1 MQNQGTGIFKYLRGD
16 KGIWCIMM
24 ILSFLS
30 ILAVYSATG
39 RMAYRYQDGHTA
51 YYMLKHAGI
60 LAAAWITMFIVHR
73 IKYTHFAKLSKLMIG
88 PVILLLLYTLTV
100 AAVNDASRWISIFGV
115 TFQTSELAKVVLV
128 VYLARV
134 LTKYQPEIKD
144 IHSFWKIVWAPLVVC
159 GLIFS
164 ENFSTAALLML
175 TCVVLMMVG
184 GVSGRYLGGLVG
196 TGVLAMGLVFAV
208 CLAVPEESLPGRLA
222 TWKSRIEG
230 FASDSEEAYQVT
242 QAKIAV
248 AGGKIIGKGPGNS
261 TQRNFLPHPYSDYIY
276 ALIIEEYGM
285 AFAVVVLL
293 LYLWFLRRGISIARR
308 CQGSFGSYMVLGL
321 TFMLTLQALVNM
333 GVAVDLLPV
342 TGQPLPFLSMGGTSL
357 LFTALSVGIILSV
370 SASVQAQERQADSA
384 VATASLRRASLGQE
398 AGAGGGL
405 KD

>member
-1 MQNQGTGIFKYLRGD
+1 MQNRGTGIFRYLRGD
-16 KGIWCIMM
+16 KGIWYIMM
-24 ILSFLS
+24 FLSLLS

-51 YYMLKHAGI
+51 YYMLKHVAI
-60 LAAAWITMFIVHR
+60 LAAAWVTMFVVHR
-73 IKYTHFAKLSKLMIG
+73 VKYTRFARLSKLLIW
-88 PVILLLLYTLTV
+88 PVIILLLYTLTV
-100 AAVNDASRWISIFGV
+100 AAVNDASRWISIFGF

-128 VYLARV
+128 VYLART
-134 LTKYQPEIKD
+134 LTKYQPVIAEPR
-144 IHSFWKIVWAPLVVC
+144 SFLRIVWAPLVVC

-184 GVSGRYLGGLVG
+184 GIPGRYMGGLVG
-196 TGVLAMGLVFAV
+196 AFVAAAGIMVAV
-208 CLAVPEESLPGRLA
+208 CLIVPEESLPGRLG
-222 TWKSRIEG
+222 TWKNRIES
-230 FASDSEEAYQVT
+230 FASEDEEAYQVT

-285 AFAVVVLL
+285 AFAVAVLL
-293 LYLWFLRRGISIARR
+293 LYLWFLRRGIIIARR
-308 CQGSFGSYMVLGL
+308 CRGSFGSYMVLGL

-357 LFTALSVGIILSV
+357 LFTALAVGIILSV
-370 SASVQAQERQADSA
+370 SASVQEESKPLGRNEPA
-384 VATASLRRASLGQE
+384 VARR
-398 AGAGGGL
+398 
-405 KD
+405 